1 MDEAQQDVADTDSLV
16 AKYSVVRALGILGDT
31 WTILILRAAF
41 FGTHRFSDWQNDL
54 GIPKAVLSNRLERL
68 MENRILYKRPA
79 QNGGKRMEYFLDE
92 AGLELWEPLAAMVRW
107 SRHWYRP
114 EGQQDE
120 AWFQHKTC
128 GCDCDLILSCDI
140 CANPLTYHDT
150 FAEDG
155 PGAGLEPRIEAHSRR
170 RANSAIRHGEEALGS
185 AEALTLFGDLWAP
198 AIVAA
203 AFRGGQRFNDLVT
216 YLRIPPLVLSMR
228 IKELLAMDVLTRRTV
243 KGSEHYEAFHL
254 TQKGLGLFPYVSMIA
269 KWGDRWRGDDSGVP
283 LVFQHRVCGHN
294 YKPHFRCS
302 ACNARVHRADI
313 EFLNTGPALPNDTA

>member
-1 MDEAQQDVADTDSLV
+1 MAESKDDVIDPEGMV

-41 FGTHRFSDWQNDL
+41 YGTHRFSDWQNDL
-54 GIPKAVLSNRLERL
+54 GIPKAVLSSRLERL
-68 MENRILYKRPA
+68 VENRILYKRPI
-79 QNGGKRMEYFLDE
+79 QNGGRRMEYLLDE
-92 AGLELWEPLAAMVRW
+92 AGLELWEPLAAMVGW
-107 SRHWYRP
+107 SHQWYRP
-114 EGQQDE
+114 EGPQD
-120 AWFQHKTC
+120 AKFRHRTC

-140 CANPLTYHDT
+140 CATPLTFYDT
-150 FAEDG
+150 YAEEG

-170 RANSAIRHGEEALGS
+170 RANSAIRHGEAVLGS

-243 KGSEHYEAFHL
+243 EGSEHYEAFHL
-254 TQKGLGLFPYVSMIA
+254 TRKGLDLFPYVSMMA
-269 KWGDRWRGDDSGVP
+269 KWGDRWRGDASGVP
-283 LVFQHRVCGHN
+283 LVFQHRHCGHN

-302 ACNARVHRADI
+302 VCNGRVHRADI
-313 EFLNTGPALPNDTA
+313 EFLNLGPVRQADQS